1 MRYQQNLSD
10 RQIAIVVLLS
20 TSCPKI
26 RKQVDEISAVINTT
40 NLGDYQEISII

>member
-1 MRYQQNLSD
+1 MRYQQNLSE

-20 TSCPKI
+20 TSWPKI
-26 RKQVDEISAVINTT
+26 RTEVDKVCSVINAT

>member
-1 MRYQQNLSD
+1 MRYQQNLSE

-26 RKQVDEISAVINTT
+26 RTEVDKVCSVINAT